1 MANPKATTARK
12 TNVATETVIG
22 ASAQALSKAVSEFK
36 SAISHVDGLED
47 RAAELSLQVAN
58 KTAEVEGLDTIYSE
72 KLRQKEVEF
81 GLQFKENSEKV
92 VNDHLA
98 TSGKIAISKADFQ
111 ALQSDLEA
119 ARANTKKEVDAATA
133 IVGNTLKSQYE
144 AAAKLAEANHKTDTI
159 ESKSQIASLTE
170 KNEFLEKQNNQL
182 IEQLNAERQAS
193 IERAKAGAIGTISVN
208 GAAK

>member
-1 MANPKATTARK
+1 MANPKATTRK

-22 ASAQALSKAVSEFK
+22 ASANALAKATAEFK
-36 SAISHVDGLED
+36 AAIAHVYGLED
-47 RAAELSLQVAN
+47 RAAELPLQVAN
-58 KTAEVEGLDTIYSE
+58 KTSEIEDLNTTYAE

-111 ALQSDLEA
+111 ALQSDLET

>member
-1 MANPKATTARK
+1 MANPKATTRK

-22 ASAQALSKAVSEFK
+22 ASANALAKATAEFK
-36 SAISHVDGLED
+36 AAIAHVDGLED

-58 KTAEVEGLDTIYSE
+58 KTSEIEDLNTIYAE

-92 VNDHLA
+92 VSDHLA
-98 TSGKIAISKADFQ
+98 TSGKIAISKAEFQ
-111 ALQSDLEA
+111 TLQSDLET